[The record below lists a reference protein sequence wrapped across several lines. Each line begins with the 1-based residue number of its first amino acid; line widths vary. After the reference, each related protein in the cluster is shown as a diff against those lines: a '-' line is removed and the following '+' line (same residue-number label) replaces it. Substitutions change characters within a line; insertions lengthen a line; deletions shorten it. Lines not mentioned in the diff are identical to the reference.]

1 MKRILSSV
9 MSKETGIMVI
19 IGICLLVLFIG
30 ILKQRADLVFCC
42 PDGSR
47 SGGNCLLQPA
57 AFEEWHRRYGGTES
71 MEPYNGG
78 TAGSRRIYP
87 ALWNYGISSD
97 VIFVKCDERKNF
109 PNSTCTRS
117 WGHRIMRLQRR
128 GKEL

>member
-30 ILKQRADLVFCC
+30 ILKQRADLVLNFVV
-42 PDGSR
+42 R
-47 SGGNCLLQPA
+47 MAAGNCLLQPA
-57 AFEEWHRRYGGTES
+57 AFEEWHRYYGGTES

-97 VIFVKCDERKNF
+97 VIFC
-109 PNSTCTRS
+109 
-117 WGHRIMRLQRR
+117 GM
-128 GKEL
+128 

>member
-30 ILKQRADLVFCC
+30 ILKQRADLVLNFVVRMAAGAVAIVFC
-42 PDGSR
+42 
-47 SGGNCLLQPA
+47 NQLLSK
-57 AFEEWHRRYGGTES
+57 TES

-97 VIFVKCDERKNF
+97 VIFC
-109 PNSTCTRS
+109 
-117 WGHRIMRLQRR
+117 GM
-128 GKEL
+128 